1 MRILILLGIGSMVMG
16 LAAREPTTNEV
27 AGRSCPK
34 GGQAGR
40 FGPAMSPGDSGK
52 VYSSVLSADGKEF
65 YFFKQVGPG
74 QEDYRIFRSKWNSG
88 SGRWNSAELLDL
100 GGDYS
105 DLYPAPSP
113 DGKRLVFS
121 SYRPAPDDTS
131 SHPNAH
137 LWYVVRIDHDWAEPR
152 FIRAST
158 YGYYHSG
165 LISEADGSVRYNRT
179 TPDWR
184 TTEQFHIRW
193 LDTAYAVAEQLSP
206 NPAAEYWRQH
216 LGDSVYVWGAVAGP
230 DGLAL
235 VQISRVGANGRRSPA
250 VYFVSRQQGNE
261 WSELVPAGGGLGE
274 GSPNF
279 AWFSRDSCYIH
290 YTRDYTSFRRVPLAD
305 VVEGH

>member
-1 MRILILLGIGSMVMG
+1 MKIFVTLGVGFALLVG
-16 LAAREPTTNEV
+16 AAKGPTTTLP
-27 AGRSCPK
+27 RPTCPK
-34 GGQAGR
+34 GAQAGR

-65 YFFKQVGPG
+65 YFFKLVGPG
-74 QEDYRIFRSKWNSG
+74 HEDYRIFRSTWNSG

-121 SYRPAPDDTS
+121 SYRPAPDDTNT
-131 SHPNAH
+131 HANAH
-137 LWYVVRIDHDWAEPR
+137 LWYVVRTGHDWAEPR

-158 YGYYHSG
+158 YGYYHSA
-165 LISEADGSVRYNRT
+165 LHSDADGSVRYDLT

-184 TTEQFHIRW
+184 KTEQFRIRW
-193 LDTAYAVAEQLSP
+193 IDTAYSAPEPLPP

-216 LGDSVYVWGAVAGP
+216 LGDSLYVWGAIAGP
-230 DGLAL
+230 GEISL
-235 VQISRVGANGRRSPA
+235 VQISRVAANRHRSPS
-250 VYFVSRQQGNE
+250 VYFLSRQQGNE
-261 WSELVPAGGGLGE
+261 WSDLVPAGGGLGE

-279 AWFSRDSCYIH
+279 IWFSRDSCYIH
-290 YTRDYTSFRRVPLAD
+290 YTNDYTNFRRVPLAD
-305 VVEGH
+305 VLAGR